1 MSKNAVVTLSG
12 ALDRQSLTKDW
23 WLLLSNADKQSYR
36 QAGSCSFDFAN
47 VERVD
52 SAGLAWTINAIRD
65 GRAQGIKITLCNL
78 PEKMLKLAKIS
89 EIDALLP
96 VQDATPSQ

>member
-1 MSKNAVVTLSG
+1 MSNNAVVTLSG

-23 WLLLSNADKQSYR
+23 WTLLSNADKQSYR
-36 QAGSCSFDFAN
+36 QAGGCTFDFAN

-65 GRAQGIKITLCNL
+65 GRSQGIKITLCNL

>member
-1 MSKNAVVTLSG
+1 MSEPTLITLSG

-23 WLLLSNADKQSYR
+23 WSQLSSSDKQSYR
-36 QAGSCSFDFAN
+36 QAGACTFDFAK

-96 VQDATPSQ
+96 VQNATPSQ

>member
-1 MSKNAVVTLSG
+1 MSTVSVIALNG

-23 WLLLSNADKQSYR
+23 WALLSNADKQSYR
-36 QAGSCSFDFAN
+36 QAGACTFDFSQ

-89 EIDALLP
+89 EIDAFLP
-96 VQDATPSQ
+96 VQNATLSQ